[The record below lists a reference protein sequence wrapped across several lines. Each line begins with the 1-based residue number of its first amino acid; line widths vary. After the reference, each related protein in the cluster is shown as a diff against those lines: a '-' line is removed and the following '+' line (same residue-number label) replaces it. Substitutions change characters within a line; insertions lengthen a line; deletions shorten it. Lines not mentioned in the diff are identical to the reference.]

1 MKEKTLPVPTI
12 NLIISQLVEG
22 WDKKDDKRIRYDTVG
37 YNGGQSRTGLV
48 QTPEHKENLRLARQ
62 RSPHR
67 HSEETK
73 EKIRQANNGKLVSA
87 ATIEKIRLAKK
98 GKKLTE
104 EHKTKIGLAGLGRT
118 PSEEARRKSALSNRG
133 KRGKAISIQGAI
145 YSSVGEAGRVI
156 GVDRSDISK
165 RAISQL
171 EKWKDYFFVEDGPK
185 TSFIDPR
192 EKTFVLIDPCGVEYA
207 GYTVEEFCREHPE
220 IGHPGNVRQLLRGKF
235 SQMNGWT
242 GHWLKRRERV
252 GCLPS
257 HVLRTLSVNGVR
269 YPSINEAERQ
279 LGIPAST
286 LRHRIKNTDDKWKDY
301 FYIDPKRKTS
311 NKT

>member
-1 MKEKTLPVPTI
+1 MKDKTLPVPDI
-12 NLIISQLVEG
+12 NLIISQLVDG
-22 WDKKDDKRIRYDTVG
+22 WSKEHDKRIRYDTIG

-48 QTPEHKENLRLARQ
+48 QTPEHKESLRLAREAGW
-62 RSPHR
+62 H
-67 HSEETK
+67 HTEATK
-73 EKIRQANNGKLVSA
+73 EKLRQLNNGRVYSE
-87 ATIEKIRLAKK
+87 ATIEKMRLAKK

-104 EHKTKIGLAGLGRT
+104 EHKRKIGLAGEGRK
-118 PSEEARRKSALSNRG
+118 PSEESKRKSALSNRG
-133 KRGKAISIQGAI
+133 KRGKKISIHGVI
-145 YSSVGEAGRVI
+145 YDSVGEAQRTI

-165 RAISQL
+165 RASSQL
-171 EKWKDYFFVEDGPK
+171 EKWKDYFFVEDGPQ

-192 EKTFVLIDPCGVEYA
+192 EKTFILIDPDGVEHS

-220 IGHPGNVRQLLRGKF
+220 IGHPGSVRQLLRGKW

-242 GHWLKRRERV
+242 GYWIKKRERV
-252 GCLPS
+252 GSIPS
-257 HVLRTLSVNGVR
+257 HLLRSLSVNGVR

-279 LGIPAST
+279 LGIPATT

-311 NKT
+311 N